1 MGYIC
6 LPVYVPLYYLCP
18 KPTPKLFIATFV
30 VSLLWIAGFSFF
42 LVWWVEILG
51 AVLHIDTIIMGF
63 TLLAAGT
70 SIPDA
75 VSSVAVARMGEGD
88 MAVSSS
94 IGSNIFDILVGLPI
108 PWIIKIGF
116 VEMAAKGNSG
126 YAVKILSEYIVLY
139 VLILVLMVLCVILSI
154 HFLGWVLNQH
164 LGMGMAG
171 LYAIFLIIVL
181 SIEFTE
187 PDALKF

>member
-1 MGYIC
+1 M
-6 LPVYVPLYYLCP
+6 
-18 KPTPKLFIATFV
+18 
-30 VSLLWIAGFSFF
+30 
-42 LVWWVEILG
+42 
-51 AVLHIDTIIMGF
+51 
-63 TLLAAGT
+63 
-70 SIPDA
+70 
-75 VSSVAVARMGEGD
+75 GD

-108 PWIIKIGF
+108 PWIIKTAF

-126 YAVKILSEYIVLY
+126 YAVKILSDYIVLY
-139 VLILVLMVLCVILSI
+139 VLILVLMVFCVIFSI
-154 HFLGWVLNQH
+154 HFLGWVLNRV
-164 LGMGMAG
+164 LGMGMAL